1 MFEVQRTDTFDR
13 WLKGLKDSKGRT
25 KIQARID
32 RLANGNPGDVGPI
45 GEGLS
50 ELRID
55 FGPGYRVYY
64 GRAGKT
70 LYLLLCGGDKATQ
83 DADIKSA
90 HAMWKVLNPPAKKA
104 GQVGV
109 TMATKPHRPKI
120 KVARYDSAD
129 YLKTEEDIKN
139 YLAAVFEEPMDR
151 QMLIHTLGVV
161 ARARGMMKLAK
172 ETGITRAGLYKALSP
187 KGNPSFE
194 TVAKIVGAFGMRL
207 SAHTA

>member
-1 MFEVQRTDTFDR
+1 MFEVQRTDTFDG

-50 ELRID
+50 ELRFD

-90 HAMWKVLNPPAKKA
+90 HAMWKVLNPPAKKN
-104 GQVGV
+104 
-109 TMATKPHRPKI
+109 RPS
-120 KVARYDSAD
+120 RSD
-129 YLKTEEDIKN
+129 
-139 YLAAVFEEPMDR
+139 
-151 QMLIHTLGVV
+151 H
-161 ARARGMMKLAK
+161 
-172 ETGITRAGLYKALSP
+172 
-187 KGNPSFE
+187 GNQ
-194 TVAKIVGAFGMRL
+194 T
-207 SAHTA
+207 

>member
-64 GRAGKT
+64 GRTGIT
-70 LYLLLCGGDKATQ
+70 LYLLLCGGDKGTQ
-83 DADIKSA
+83 DADIKDA
-90 HAMWKVLNPPAKKA
+90 RAMWKVLNSPAKK
-104 GQVGV
+104 
-109 TMATKPHRPKI
+109 P
-120 KVARYDSAD
+120 
-129 YLKTEEDIKN
+129 
-139 YLAAVFEEPMDR
+139 
-151 QMLIHTLGVV
+151 
-161 ARARGMMKLAK
+161 AK
-172 ETGITRAGLYKALSP
+172 
-187 KGNPSFE
+187 
-194 TVAKIVGAFGMRL
+194 
-207 SAHTA
+207 

>member
-1 MFEVQRTDTFDR
+1 MESIEST
-13 WLKGLKDSKGRT
+13 
-25 KIQARID
+25 
-32 RLANGNPGDVGPI
+32 
-45 GEGLS
+45 GE
-50 ELRID
+50 E
-55 FGPGYRVYY
+55 
-64 GRAGKT
+64 
-70 LYLLLCGGDKATQ
+70 
-83 DADIKSA
+83 
-90 HAMWKVLNPPAKKA
+90 A

-109 TMATKPHRPKI
+109 TVATKPNRPKI
-120 KVARYDSAD
+120 KMARYDSAD